1 MAARAS
7 SFASRWSRPAPWIPP
22 RPDRVPSPDM
32 ARDILIVDDEADI
45 RLLISGIL
53 SDEGFTTR
61 QAGSSE
67 AGLPALQARQP
78 SMVILDIWLEGSRLD
93 GMELL
98 DEIRKHHPD
107 VAGVMIS
114 GHGKLANA

>member
-1 MAARAS
+1 
-7 SFASRWSRPAPWIPP
+7 
-22 RPDRVPSPDM
+22 M

-61 QAGSSE
+61 QAGSSD
-67 AGLPALQARQP
+67 AALAALKARQP
-78 SMVILDIWLEGSRLD
+78 SLVILDIWLEGSRMD

-98 DEIRKHHPD
+98 DEIRKHHPS
-107 VAGVMIS
+107 VPS
-114 GHGKLANA
+114 S